1 MNSIDL
7 QPILENQDLL
17 IKPLQSFDF
26 ESLYIVAADPLIWE
40 QHPSKDR
47 WKKEVFETF
56 FQGAMESG
64 GAYKVINK
72 DSGAIIGSTRFYDYK
87 ADGSS
92 IQIGYTFYA
101 RDYWGG
107 GINLAVKKLMLDYI
121 FQYVTQVKFQIGA
134 ENLRSQIAIGRL
146 GAIKIEEKEVIYYGE
161 AKHNLNFVFAIDKKD
176 WVKHKNDE

>member
-7 QPILENQDLL
+7 QPILQNHDLL
-17 IKPLQSFDF
+17 IKPLQSSDF
-26 ESLYIVAADPLIWE
+26 EVLYMVASDPLIWE

-64 GAYKVINK
+64 GAFKVINK
-72 DSGAIIGSTRFYDYK
+72 DSGTIMGSTRFYDYK

-101 RDYWGG
+101 RDYWGAAS
-107 GINLAVKKLMLDYI
+107 I
-121 FQYVTQVKFQIGA
+121 
-134 ENLRSQIAIGRL
+134 
-146 GAIKIEEKEVIYYGE
+146 
-161 AKHNLNFVFAIDKKD
+161 
-176 WVKHKNDE
+176 